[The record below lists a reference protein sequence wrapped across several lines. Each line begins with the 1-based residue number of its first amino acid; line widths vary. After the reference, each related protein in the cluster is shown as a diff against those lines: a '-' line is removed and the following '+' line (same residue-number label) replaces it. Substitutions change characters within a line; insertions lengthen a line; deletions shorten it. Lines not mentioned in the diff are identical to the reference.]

1 MRRRARL
8 TAWAALCIALFVY
21 SARHI
26 TFTTDI
32 TNFMPDGRGTEL
44 AQISRELIHSDLART
59 MVLTIG
65 ADDPARAVAAA
76 KELADALRTYPE
88 VAWLCAGA
96 DSDLQEEVYQ
106 LYFPRRLY
114 FVSDAPERELAARLS
129 EDGLRSEAKA
139 LRRNLSLPISPL
151 LKRIAPEDPL
161 GAFPA
166 LLERM
171 RAGEPP
177 LATRDGVFT
186 TRDGAF
192 AVILLAT
199 KSSAFDTVAQAP
211 LLAEIRSR
219 FAATRARLGPDLVLE
234 ESGANR
240 FALDAET
247 KLRADASLISTLSTI
262 GVAVLSWFFFR
273 SVLSLG
279 LAMIPAVVGLLIAM
293 AAGLAIFGRLD
304 GTTIGFGASLIG
316 VTIDYPTH
324 FLILR
329 SLSTRGE
336 SPWQLARRL
345 SGSLSMAA
353 LTTMASF
360 AGLAITSFRGFR
372 ELGVFSGI
380 GVAGALVATLL
391 LLPDLL
397 PRSRAVRPV
406 SAGLA
411 RHLDS
416 WIPWLR
422 RRRTALALVPVVVL
436 ALGAVALPRLH
447 WNDDLSQLGQPD
459 PRLLAE
465 ETRVRERVSNFD
477 GGRFVVALA
486 DNPESAVARNDA
498 VHARLAKLVARGEL
512 GGMRSLHD
520 LLWSQDLQR
529 RNLAVLRASP
539 DLEARLDAGFR
550 EAGFRPGSFAAFSR
564 ALDAPPEPLTLAGLR
579 ESKLEP
585 LASTLVL
592 ELEGGSTAVITYLR
606 DVRDPDAIRAAL
618 ADLPDVH
625 LFDQHVFLNEIATE
639 FRTRTLLQIVIGSV
653 CVGLILIAR
662 YRDWR
667 RAFAAFL
674 PSLLTAVIVLSA
686 FALSGTQT
694 NLLHAV
700 SLLIVM
706 GMGVDYGIFV
716 VDSVDEPDEMGAT
729 LVSCLLCCLTT
740 LLGFGAL
747 AVSSHPALRAIGIT
761 TGVGIALSLVLAPLT
776 LLALR
781 ADATKAAPDA

>member
-1 MRRRARL
+1 VSRRARL
-8 TAWAALCIALFVY
+8 IAWAALGIALFVY

-32 TNFMPDGRGTEL
+32 TNFLPDGHGAEL
-44 AQISRELIHSDLART
+44 AQISRELVHSDLART
-59 MVLTIG
+59 MVLSIG
-65 ADDPARAVAAA
+65 ADEPARAIAGA
-76 KELADALRTYPE
+76 KELANGLRAHPE
-88 VAWLCAGA
+88 VAWLRTGA
-96 DSDLQEEVYQ
+96 DAELQEQVYR
-106 LYFPRRLY
+106 LYFGRRLY
-114 FVSDAPERELAARLS
+114 FLSDDPEREIASRLS
-129 EDGLRSEAKA
+129 DQGLRAEGAA
-139 LRRNLSLPISPL
+139 LRRSLALPISPL

-161 GAFPA
+161 GAFPG

-177 LATRDGVFT
+177 LATTDGVFT

-211 LLAEIRSR
+211 LLEAIRAR
-219 FAATRARLGPDLVLE
+219 FEAARARLGPDLVLE
-234 ESGANR
+234 QSGANR

-247 KLRADASLISTLSTI
+247 KLRADASMISTLSTL
-262 GVAVLSWFFFR
+262 GVAVLSWLFFR
-273 SVLSLG
+273 SFLSLG
-279 LAMIPAVVGLLIAM
+279 LVMVPALFGLLLAM

-329 SLSTRGE
+329 SLSTRVE
-336 SPWQLARRL
+336 SPWWLARRL

-360 AGLAITSFRGFR
+360 GGLGFTSFRGFR
-372 ELGVFSGI
+372 ELGVFSLI
-380 GVAGALVATLL
+380 GVAGALLTSLF
-391 LLPDLL
+391 LLPDLV
-397 PRSRAVRPV
+397 PQSRPV
-406 SAGLA
+406 PPISARLA
-411 RHLDS
+411 ATLGA
-416 WIPWLR
+416 WIPRLR
-422 RRRTALALVPVVVL
+422 RRRSALALVPIAVL
-436 ALGAVALPRLH
+436 ALGAFALPRLS
-447 WNDDLSQLGQPD
+447 WNDDLSSLGQPD
-459 PRLLAE
+459 PRLRAE
-465 ETRVRERVSNFD
+465 DTRVRARVSSFD
-477 GGRFVVALA
+477 GGRFVIAIADEPDTAL
-486 DNPESAVARNDA
+486 VRNDA
-498 VHARLAKLVARGEL
+498 VHARLAALVSRGEL

-529 RNLAVLRASP
+529 RNLAALRGSP
-539 DLEARLDAGFR
+539 DLAARLDAGFSA
-550 EAGFRPGSFAAFSR
+550 AGFRPGAFAPFAQTL
-564 ALDAPPEPLTLAGLR
+564 AAPPSEPLTLAELR
-579 ESKLEP
+579 ASELGP

-592 ELEGGSTAVITYLR
+592 DLDGRTAVITYLR
-606 DVRDPDAIRAAL
+606 GVRDPEAIRAAV

-625 LFDQHVFLNEIATE
+625 LFDQRSFLNEIAAQ
-639 FRTRTLLQIVIGSV
+639 FRTRTLLQIVVGSA
-653 CVGLILIAR
+653 CVLLILITR
-662 YRDWR
+662 YRDAR
-667 RAFAAFL
+667 RAIAAFL
-674 PSLLTAVIVLSA
+674 PAFLTAILVLSA
-686 FALSGTQT
+686 FSLSGTET

-716 VDSVDEPDEMGAT
+716 VDSVDQPDEIGPT

-747 AVSSHPALRAIGIT
+747 ALSNHPALRAIGVT
-761 TGVGIALSLVLAPLT
+761 TGVGIALSLVLAPLS

-781 ADATKAAPDA
+781 ADTKATADA

>member
-1 MRRRARL
+1 MSRRARL

-21 SARHI
+21 SARHV
-26 TFTTDI
+26 TFTADI
-32 TNFMPDGRGTEL
+32 TNFMPDGRGAEL
-44 AQISRELIHSDLART
+44 AQISRALIHSDLART

-76 KELADALRTYPE
+76 KALAEALRAHPE
-88 VAWLCAGA
+88 VAWLRSGA
-96 DSDLQEEVYQ
+96 DPELQEQVYR
-106 LYFPRRLY
+106 LYFPRRHY
-114 FVSDAPERELAARLS
+114 FVSDDPERELAARLS
-129 EDGLRSEAKA
+129 PDGLRAEAQA
-139 LRRNLSLPISPL
+139 LRRSLSLPISPL
-151 LKRIAPEDPL
+151 LTRIAPEDPL
-161 GAFPA
+161 GVFPA

-186 TRDGAF
+186 TRDGAW

-199 KSSAFDTVAQAP
+199 RHSAFDTVAQTP
-211 LLAEIRSR
+211 LLDEIRAR
-219 FAATRARLGPDLVLE
+219 FEETRARLGPDLVLE
-234 ESGANR
+234 QSGANR

-247 KLRADASLISTLSTI
+247 RLREDASLISTLSTL
-262 GVAVLSWFFFR
+262 GVAVLSWLFFR
-273 SVLSLG
+273 SFLSLG
-279 LAMIPAVVGLLIAM
+279 LAMVPALVGLLIAM

-329 SLSTRGE
+329 SLSARGE

-380 GVAGALVATLL
+380 GVAGALFATLFL
-391 LLPDLL
+391 MPDLV
-397 PRSRAVRPV
+397 PRRRGMRPV
-406 SAGLA
+406 SARLA
-411 RHLDS
+411 RRFDG

-422 RRRTALALVPVVVL
+422 RHRSLLAGVPIAVL
-436 ALGAVALPRLH
+436 ALGAFALPRLH

-459 PRLLAE
+459 PRLRDE
-465 ETRVRERVSNFD
+465 EARVRARVSNFD
-477 GGRFVVALA
+477 GGRFVVTLA
-486 DNPESAVARNDA
+486 DDPESAVARNDA
-498 VHARLAKLVARGEL
+498 VYARLEPLLARGEL
-512 GGMRSLHD
+512 GGLRSLHD
-520 LLWSQDLQR
+520 LVWSRDLQR
-529 RNLAVLRASP
+529 RNLELLRASP
-539 DLEARLDAGFR
+539 DLEARLDASFR
-550 EAGFRPGSFAAFSR
+550 EAGFRPGSFAPFAR
-564 ALDAPPEPLTLAGLR
+564 ALDAPPEPLTLAELR
-579 ESKLEP
+579 ASPLAP

-592 ELEGGSTAVITYLR
+592 ELEGRTAVITYLR
-606 DVRDPDAIRAAL
+606 EVRDPEAIRAAL
-618 ADLPDVH
+618 ADLPDAH
-625 LFDQHVFLNEIATE
+625 LVDQRVVLNEVAQE

-653 CVGLILIAR
+653 CVGAILIAR

-674 PSLLTAVIVLSA
+674 PALLTALIVLSA
-686 FALSGTQT
+686 FALTGTET

-716 VDSVDEPDEMGAT
+716 VDSVDQPDELGAT

-747 AVSSHPALRAIGIT
+747 ALSSHPALRAIGIT
-761 TGVGIALSLVLAPLT
+761 TGFGVALSLVLAPLT

-781 ADATKAAPDA
+781 ADATRAAPGA

>member
-1 MRRRARL
+1 MSRRARL
-8 TAWAALCIALFVY
+8 TAWAALCTALFVY
-21 SARHI
+21 SARQI

-32 TNFMPDGRGTEL
+32 TTFMPDGRGAEL
-44 AQISRELIHSDLART
+44 AQVTRELIHSDLART
-59 MVLTIG
+59 MVLSIG

-76 KELADALRTYPE
+76 QELAAALRTHAE
-88 VAWLCAGA
+88 VAWLHTGA
-96 DSDLQEEVYQ
+96 DAELQEQVYR

-114 FVSDAPERELAARLS
+114 FVSDDPERELAERLS
-129 EDGLRSEAKA
+129 DAGLRSEARA
-139 LRRNLSLPISPL
+139 LRRSLALPISPL
-151 LKRIAPEDPL
+151 LERIAPEDPL
-161 GAFPA
+161 GSFRGI
-166 LLERM
+166 LERM

-177 LATRDGVFT
+177 LATRDGVFI

-199 KSSAFDTVAQAP
+199 KHSAFDTVAQAP
-211 LLAEIRSR
+211 LLEEIRAR
-219 FAATRARLGPDLVLE
+219 FASSRDRLGSDLVLE
-234 ESGANR
+234 QSGANR
-240 FALDAET
+240 FALAAET
-247 KLRADASLISTLSTI
+247 KLRADASLISTLSLI
-262 GVAVLSWFFFR
+262 GVAGLSWLFFR

-279 LAMIPAVVGLLIAM
+279 LALVPALVGLLIAM

-324 FLILR
+324 LLILR

-336 SPWQLARRL
+336 SPWRLAQRL
-345 SGSLSMAA
+345 SGSLSLAA

-360 AGLAITSFRGFR
+360 AGLAVTSFRGFR

-380 GVAGALVATLL
+380 GVAGALLATLF

-397 PRSRAVRPV
+397 PRSRPVRPV

-411 RHLDS
+411 QRLGA
-416 WIPWLR
+416 WIPRLR
-422 RRRTALALVPVVVL
+422 RRRAALALETVGVL
-436 ALGAVALPRLH
+436 ALGVFALPRLR

-459 PRLLAE
+459 PLLRAE
-465 ETRVRERVSNFD
+465 EGRVRDRVSNFD

-486 DNPESAVARNDA
+486 DDAESALARNDA
-498 VHARLAKLVARGEL
+498 VHARLEPLIARGEL

-520 LLWSQDLQR
+520 LLWSEDLQR
-529 RNLAVLRASP
+529 RNLAALRESP
-539 DLEARLDAGFR
+539 ELAARIDTRFR
-550 EAGFRPGSFAAFSR
+550 EAGFRPDTFAAFARS
-564 ALDAPPEPLTLAGLR
+564 LESPSQPLTLADLR
-579 ESKLEP
+579 ASTLAP
-585 LASTLVL
+585 LASTRVL
-592 ELEGGSTAVITYLR
+592 DLEGGSTAVITYLR
-606 DVRDPDAIRAAL
+606 GVRDPELIRLAI

-625 LFDQHVFLNEIATE
+625 LFDQRVFLNQIASE
-639 FRTRTLLQIVIGSV
+639 FRTRTLLQIVVGSA
-653 CVGLILIAR
+653 CVLLLLIAR

-674 PSLLTAVIVLSA
+674 PALLTAIIVLSA
-686 FALSGTQT
+686 FALAGTET

-716 VDSVDEPDEMGAT
+716 VDSVEQPDEMGAT

-747 AVSSHPALRAIGIT
+747 ALSSHPALRAIGIT
-761 TGVGIALSLVLAPLT
+761 TGVGIAPSLLLAPLT

-781 ADATKAAPDA
+781 ADAKASPDA

>member
-1 MRRRARL
+1 MRRSL
-8 TAWAALCIALFVY
+8 T
-21 SARHI
+21 
-26 TFTTDI
+26 
-32 TNFMPDGRGTEL
+32 
-44 AQISRELIHSDLART
+44 
-59 MVLTIG
+59 
-65 ADDPARAVAAA
+65 
-76 KELADALRTYPE
+76 
-88 VAWLCAGA
+88 
-96 DSDLQEEVYQ
+96 
-106 LYFPRRLY
+106 
-114 FVSDAPERELAARLS
+114 
-129 EDGLRSEAKA
+129 
-139 LRRNLSLPISPL
+139 LPISPL
-151 LKRIAPEDPL
+151 LKRIAADDPL
-161 GAFPA
+161 GAFRG

-199 KSSAFDTVAQAP
+199 NHSAFDTVAQAP
-211 LLAEIRSR
+211 LLAAIRARFDEIRS
-219 FAATRARLGPDLVLE
+219 RLGPDLLLE

-247 KLRADASLISTLSTI
+247 KLRADASMISTLSTI
-262 GVAVLSWFFFR
+262 GVMALSWLFFR

-279 LAMIPAVVGLLIAM
+279 LVMVPALIGLLLAM
-293 AAGLAIFGRLD
+293 AAGLALFGRLD

-324 FLILR
+324 VLILR

-336 SPWQLARRL
+336 SPWRLARRL

-372 ELGVFSGI
+372 ELGVFSLI
-380 GVAGALVATLL
+380 GVAGALLTSLA

-397 PRSRAVRPV
+397 PKSRPVPPV
-406 SAGLA
+406 SARLA
-411 RHLDS
+411 RALGA
-416 WIPWLR
+416 WIPRLR
-422 RRRTALALVPVVVL
+422 RRRSALALVPVAVL
-436 ALGAVALPRLH
+436 ALGAYALPRLE
-447 WNDDLSQLGQPD
+447 WNDDLSNLGQPD
-459 PRLLAE
+459 PDLRAE
-465 ETRVRERVSNFD
+465 DTRVRERVSSFD
-477 GGRFVVALA
+477 GGRFVIAIA
-486 DNPESAVARNDA
+486 DDPETAIAQNDA
-498 VHARLAKLVARGEL
+498 VHARLEALVARNEL

-529 RNLAVLRASP
+529 RNLEALRDSP
-539 DLEARLDAGFR
+539 DLAARLDASFNA
-550 EAGFRPGSFAAFSR
+550 AGFRSGAFAPFAQS
-564 ALDAPPEPLTLAGLR
+564 LESPSEPLTLAELR
-579 ESKLEP
+579 ASPLGA

-592 ELEGGSTAVITYLR
+592 DLDRRTAVITYLR
-606 DVRDPDAIRAAL
+606 GVGDPEGLRASL
-618 ADLPDVH
+618 ADLPGVH
-625 LFDQHVFLNEIATE
+625 FFDQHSFLNEIATQ
-639 FRTRTLLQIVIGSV
+639 FRTRTLFQIVVGSV
-653 CVGLILIAR
+653 CVLLILIAR

-674 PSLLTAVIVLSA
+674 PALLTAILVLSA
-686 FALSGTQT
+686 FALSGTET

-716 VDSVDEPDEMGAT
+716 VDSVEHPDEMGAT

-747 AVSSHPALRAIGIT
+747 AISSHPALRAIGLT

-781 ADATKAAPDA
+781 ADTKVERDA

>member
-1 MRRRARL
+1 VSRAARL

-32 TNFMPDGRGTEL
+32 TNFLPDGRGAEL

-76 KELADALRTYPE
+76 KALADALRTNPE
-88 VAWLCAGA
+88 VEWLRSGV
-96 DSDLQEEVYQ
+96 DPELQEQVYR

-114 FVSDAPERELAARLS
+114 FVSDDPERELGSKLS
-129 EDGLRSEAKA
+129 DVGLHAQGDA
-139 LRRNLSLPISPL
+139 LRRSLALPISPL
-151 LKRIAPEDPL
+151 LKRVAPEDPL
-161 GAFPA
+161 GAFQGI
-166 LLERM
+166 LERM

-199 KSSAFDTVAQAP
+199 RTSAFDTVTQGP
-211 LLAEIRSR
+211 LLAAIRTHFDEI
-219 FAATRARLGPDLVLE
+219 RARLGPDLVLE
-234 ESGANR
+234 QSGANR

-247 KLRADASLISTLSTI
+247 KLRADASMISTLSTI
-262 GVAVLSWFFFR
+262 GVAALSWVFFR
-273 SVLSLG
+273 SILSLG
-279 LAMIPAVVGLLIAM
+279 IVMVPALIGLLIAM
-293 AAGLAIFGRLD
+293 AVGLALFGRLD

-324 FLILR
+324 VLILR
-329 SLSTRGE
+329 SLSTRIE
-336 SPWQLARRL
+336 TPWGLARRL
-345 SGSLSMAA
+345 AGTLSMAA

-372 ELGVFSGI
+372 ELGIFSLT
-380 GVAGALVATLL
+380 GVAGALVTSIA
-391 LLPDLL
+391 LLPDFL
-397 PRSRAVRPV
+397 PKRRAVPPV
-406 SAGLA
+406 SARLA
-411 RHLDS
+411 RTLGA
-416 WIPWLR
+416 WLPRLR
-422 RRRTALALVPVVVL
+422 RRRGALALVPVAVFV
-436 ALGAVALPRLH
+436 LGAYALPQLT
-447 WNDDLSQLGQPD
+447 WNDDLSNLGQPD
-459 PRLLAE
+459 PDLRAE
-465 ETRVRERVSNFD
+465 DTRVRERVSSFD
-477 GGRFVVALA
+477 GGRFVITIADDPDTALA
-486 DNPESAVARNDA
+486 SNDA
-498 VHARLAKLVARGEL
+498 VHARLEALIARGEL

-529 RNLAVLRASP
+529 RNLAAFRASP
-539 DLEARLDAGFR
+539 DLAARLDAGFSA
-550 EAGFRPGSFAAFSR
+550 AGFRSGAFAPFAQSLE
-564 ALDAPPEPLTLAGLR
+564 AKTEPLTLADLR
-579 ESKLEP
+579 ASPLGA
-585 LASTLVL
+585 LASSLVL
-592 ELEGGSTAVITYLR
+592 DLDGRTAVITYLR
-606 DVRDPDAIRAAL
+606 GVGDPEAIRASL
-618 ADLPDVH
+618 ADLPGVH
-625 LFDQHVFLNEIATE
+625 LFDQHSFLNEIATQ
-639 FRTRTLLQIVIGSV
+639 FRTRTLLQIIVGSV
-653 CVGLILIAR
+653 CVLLILIVR

-674 PSLLTAVIVLSA
+674 PALLTAIIVLSA
-686 FALSGTQT
+686 FALSGTET

-716 VDSVDEPDEMGAT
+716 VDSVEEPDEMGAT

-747 AVSSHPALRAIGIT
+747 AISSHPALRAIGLT

-781 ADATKAAPDA
+781 ADTLVERDA